1 MVSHSSSGVR
11 DAEQDRWSGGH
22 ARTTP
27 ISAGNSLGLAHRF
40 PDRALNPPKQWD
52 VARRRLVLLR
62 AQYEPEV
69 PLRSSQWQTA
79 LL

>member
-1 MVSHSSSGVR
+1 MVSSSSGVR
-11 DAEQDRWSGGH
+11 RRGAGQVVRRPRENDADFCW
-22 ARTTP
+22 
-27 ISAGNSLGLAHRF
+27 NSLRLAHRF
-40 PDRALNPPKQWD
+40 PDRALNPPPKQWD